1 MIAGFFFFMEV
12 IFEGEALMVNT
23 TQPAADLS
31 PPAAVKKIQDERL
44 KEVSLLTK
52 IMRRPELGAL
62 AGLVLVTVF
71 FVSTADSS
79 MFTLAGVMNILS
91 PAAQLGILAI
101 AAALL
106 MIGGEFDLSIGS
118 MVAFTG
124 LVFGSFITLT
134 GWPLLAAIAATLAV
148 AAILG
153 ALNGQIVIRTRLPSF
168 IVTLAFLFI
177 LRGLS
182 LVGLKW
188 ATGGSTQM
196 RGIGAQG
203 ESDLVREIFSGTA
216 LEGLFAWL
224 AAHDLIAKFPNGTP
238 TVTGVPVSILWFIGF
253 ALVATWVLLRT
264 RAGNWI
270 FAAGGDANAA
280 RNSGVPVDRVKTG
293 LFMLTACAAAL
304 VAILTVLDAGSTD
317 ARRGFQ
323 KEFEAIIAAVIG
335 GCLLTGGYGSAI
347 GAFFGAII
355 FGMVSIGLTYTRF
368 DSDWFQVFLGA
379 MLLLAVLFNNF
390 IRRKVTGER

>member
-1 MIAGFFFFMEV
+1 M
-12 IFEGEALMVNT
+12 
-23 TQPAADLS
+23 DLS
-31 PPAAVKKIQDERL
+31 QAAVSLKAAPTAAALDERL
-44 KEVSLLTK
+44 KTTSLATRA
-52 IMRRPELGAL
+52 MRRPELGAA
-62 AGLVLVTVF
+62 AGLVLVTIF
-71 FVSTADSS
+71 FLATADPS
-79 MFTLAGVMNILS
+79 MFTLAGVMNVLA

-106 MIGGEFDLSIGS
+106 MVGGEFDLSIGS
-118 MVAFTG
+118 MIAFTG
-124 LVFGSFITLT
+124 LIFGALLVQSGL
-134 GWPLLAAIAATLAV
+134 PLIAAIGLTFVFAAL
-148 AAILG
+148 LG
-153 ALNGQIVIRTRLPSF
+153 GINGQVVIRTKLPSF

-188 ATGGSTQM
+188 VTGGSTQL
-196 RGIGAQG
+196 RGIGERAG
-203 ESDLVREIFSGTA
+203 EGPVREVFSGVA
-216 LEGLFAWL
+216 FEGLFAWL
-224 AAHDLIAKFPNGTP
+224 AAHDITAKFANGAP
-238 TVTGVPVSILWFIGF
+238 TVTGVPVSILWFVGF
-253 ALVATWVLLRT
+253 AAVATWILLRT
-264 RAGNWI
+264 RVGNWI

-280 RNSGVPVDRVKTG
+280 RNSGVPVARVKTG
-293 LFMLTACAAAL
+293 LFMLTACAATL
-304 VAILTVLDAGSTD
+304 VAVLTVLDAGSTD

-390 IRRKVTGER
+390 IRKKVTGER

>member
-1 MIAGFFFFMEV
+1 
-12 IFEGEALMVNT
+12 MVNT
-23 TQPAADLS
+23 TQPTANLA
-31 PPAAVKKIQDERL
+31 PAAAVKKIQDERL
-44 KEVSLLTK
+44 REVSLLTK

-62 AGLVLVTVF
+62 AGLVLVTIF
-71 FVSTADSS
+71 FLSTADSS
-79 MFTLAGVMNILS
+79 MFTLAGIMNILS
-91 PAAQLGILAI
+91 PASQLGILAI

-124 LVFGSFITLT
+124 LVFGAFITLS
-134 GWPLLAAIAATLAV
+134 GWPLLVAIAATFVV
-148 AAILG
+148 AAVLG
-153 ALNGQIVIRTRLPSF
+153 ALNGQMVIRTRLPSF

-196 RGIGAQG
+196 RGIGDQAG
-203 ESDLVREIFSGTA
+203 EGLIREIFSGVA
-216 LEGLFAWL
+216 FEGVFSWL
-224 AAHDLIAKFPNGTP
+224 AAHDVIAKFPNGTP
-238 TVTGVPVSILWFIGF
+238 TVTGMPVSIVWFILF
-253 ALVATWVLLRT
+253 ALAATWLLLRT

-280 RNSGVPVDRVKTG
+280 RNSGVPVDRVKTA
-293 LFMLTACAAAL
+293 LFMLTAAAAAL

>member
-1 MIAGFFFFMEV
+1 
-12 IFEGEALMVNT
+12 MVNT
-23 TQPAADLS
+23 TQPTADL
-31 PPAAVKKIQDERL
+31 PPAPAIKKIQDERL

-62 AGLVLVTVF
+62 AGLILVAIF
-71 FVSTADSS
+71 FASTADAS
-79 MFTLAGVMNILS
+79 MFTLAGIMNILS
-91 PAAQLGILAI
+91 PASQLGILAI

-106 MIGGEFDLSIGS
+106 MIDGEFDLSIGS

-124 LVFGSFITLT
+124 LVFGSFVTLT
-134 GWPLLAAIAATLAV
+134 GWPLLLAIAATFVV

-153 ALNGQIVIRTRLPSF
+153 GLNGQLVIRTRLPSF

-196 RGIGAQG
+196 RGIGAQAN
-203 ESDLVREIFSGTA
+203 EDVVREIFSGTA
-216 LEGLFAWL
+216 LEGLFSWL

-253 ALVATWVLLRT
+253 ALVATWILLRT

-379 MLLLAVLFNNF
+379 MLLLAVLFNNY

>member
-1 MIAGFFFFMEV
+1 
-12 IFEGEALMVNT
+12 MVHT
-23 TQPAADLS
+23 TQPTADLS
-31 PPAAVKKIQDERL
+31 PAPVIKKLQDERL
-44 KEVSLLTK
+44 KEVSILTK
-52 IMRRPELGAL
+52 LMRRPELGAL
-62 AGLVLVTVF
+62 AGLVLVAIF
-71 FVSTADSS
+71 FLSTADPS

-124 LVFGSFITLT
+124 LVFGCFVTLS
-134 GWPLLAAIAATLAV
+134 GWPLLLAIAATFVV

-153 ALNGQIVIRTRLPSF
+153 GLNGQIVIRTRLPSF

-196 RGIGAQG
+196 RGIGADS
-203 ESDLVREIFSGTA
+203 ENVVREIFSGTA
-216 LEGLFAWL
+216 LEGLFSWL

-238 TVTGVPVSILWFIGF
+238 TVTGVPVSILWFIGI
-253 ALVATWVLLRT
+253 ALLATWILLRT

-270 FAAGGDANAA
+270 FASGGDANSA

>member
-1 MIAGFFFFMEV
+1 
-12 IFEGEALMVNT
+12 MVNT
-23 TQPAADLS
+23 TQPTADLT
-31 PPAAVKKIQDERL
+31 PPPTVKQIQDERL
-44 KEVSLLTK
+44 RDVSLVTK

-62 AGLVLVTVF
+62 AGLILVAIF
-71 FVSTADSS
+71 FASTADAS
-79 MFTLAGVMNILS
+79 MFTLAGIMNILS

-124 LVFGSFITLT
+124 LIFGAFLTLNS
-134 GWPLLAAIAATLAV
+134 WPLLLAIAATFGLA
-148 AAILG
+148 ALLG
-153 ALNGQIVIRTRLPSF
+153 GLNGQIVIRSRLPSF

-196 RGIGAQG
+196 RGIGDQAG
-203 ESDLVREIFSGTA
+203 EGIVRELFSGVA
-216 LEGLFAWL
+216 FEGLFAWL
-224 AAHDLIAKFPNGTP
+224 AANDLIGKFPNGTP
-238 TVTGVPVSILWFIGF
+238 TVTGVPVSIVWFVGF
-253 ALVATWVLLRT
+253 ALLATWLLLRT

-270 FAAGGDANAA
+270 FAAGGDPNAA
-280 RNSGVPVDRVKTG
+280 RNSGVPVDRVKTA
-293 LFMLTACAAAL
+293 LFMLTAFAAAL
-304 VAILTVLDAGSTD
+304 VAVLTVLDAGSTD